1 MAPLKVK
8 ENLTGP
14 SVRLSS
20 WTDQQNCCQWFG
32 VTYEN
37 KTGNVIKILQH
48 FRNLDLSMNKSG
60 GIKVPKFIGRLKELS
75 ELHDEFAKLNLFEYL
90 DLSSIYGINGTL
102 KRSLGKL
109 CNLKTLIL
117 SYNNILKT

>member
-37 KTGNVIKILQH
+37 KTGNVIKIVL
-48 FRNLDLSMNKSG
+48 RNNFLEKNMN
-60 GIKVPKFIGRLKELS
+60 
-75 ELHDEFAKLNLFEYL
+75 
-90 DLSSIYGINGTL
+90 
-102 KRSLGKL
+102 
-109 CNLKTLIL
+109 
-117 SYNNILKT
+117 